1 MAVRRNFIMKRVCAK
16 MVMVGCM
23 KNDCRIKTEY
33 RCLMVVGVVLGAG
46 VLIYIYLPWMS
57 CDIIKLAGFDTEV
70 PRFIPLKLVCIVA
83 WYVGSLH
90 AHSPATVFAGLI
102 NYSFTRMII

>member
-1 MAVRRNFIMKRVCAK
+1 MSSPCAFFPHAGSNTKGQTDGQFAAALFASSCAGSARDRGIKMAVRRNFVMKRVCAK

-46 VLIYIYLPWMS
+46 VLIYISAL
-57 CDIIKLAGFDTEV
+57 DVL
-70 PRFIPLKLVCIVA
+70 
-83 WYVGSLH
+83 
-90 AHSPATVFAGLI
+90 
-102 NYSFTRMII
+102 